1 MAIRGVKVSKKS
13 VVDALIRHKGVKSF
27 AADALGCNRNTISA
41 VIKREGLEDLL
52 LECRKR
58 RVDMAE
64 NVIDNLLKED
74 HFGAARLVL
83 TTQHA
88 RWREKTEVEHSGEI
102 RMPIDTPPAAGSIEE
117 WVEIKHK
124 VQAARAEVTDNA

>member
-1 MAIRGVKVSKKS
+1 MAIAGVKIPVKD
-13 VVDALIRHKGVKSF
+13 VIEALKRHNGVKTS
-27 AADALGCNRNTISA
+27 AASSLKCSRQAITDI
-41 VIKREGLEDLL
+41 IKREGLEDLL